1 MSSTLNPARSKLDLA
16 LSEFSK
22 ARWATEP
29 SVDAPL
35 QPTDLDW
42 VASAPSSPGKQASF
56 ALARFLIAF
65 CIGVAAT
72 LAWQSYG
79 DATRKM
85 IASSSPQ
92 PAWSAPQAAPE
103 AATRGIEAGGFVVQL
118 SAARSEPEAQAAFR
132 TMQAK
137 YSVLSGR
144 QPLIRRKDLL
154 RPEELTDACL
164 PLRVARAKPL
174 SWTACSAT
182 NATAA
187 CSRSPRSIGMWRA
200 SRRRW
205 RWSGRWVRARPEI
218 K

>member
-1 MSSTLNPARSKLDLA
+1 MMAYCVKPAGKGEVPMSSTLNPARSKLDLA
-16 LSEFSK
+16 LYEFSK

-29 SVDAPL
+29 SDDAPL

-42 VASAPSSPGKQASF
+42 VASAPSSFGKQASF

-92 PAWSAPQAAPE
+92 LGRSAPQAAPE
-103 AATRGIEAGGFVVQL
+103 ATPRGIEAGGFVVQL

-144 QPLIRRKDLL
+144 QPLIRRKDQGERGIFYAAQLG
-154 RPEELTDACL
+154 PFGVKSDADQLCETL
-164 PLRVARAKPL
+164 K
-174 SWTACSAT
+174 SAGGT
-182 NATAA
+182 CFVQKN
-187 CSRSPRSIGMWRA
+187 
-200 SRRRW
+200 
-205 RWSGRWVRARPEI
+205 
-218 K
+218 